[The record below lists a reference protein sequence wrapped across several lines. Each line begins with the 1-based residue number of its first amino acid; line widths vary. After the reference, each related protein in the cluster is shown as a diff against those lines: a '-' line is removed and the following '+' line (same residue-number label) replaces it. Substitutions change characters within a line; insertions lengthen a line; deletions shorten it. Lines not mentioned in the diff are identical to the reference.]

1 MSVQA
6 SCFSLL
12 RLQATHTAEQHLKPD
27 PNASCHTR
35 SPFLTPW
42 KVSTYD
48 QAYLQHAISPRF
60 SARAAHGCLMHDMQ
74 RAHACQSPLQ
84 SCADLSAW

>member
-60 SARAAHGCLMHDMQ
+60 SARAAHGCLMHDVQ
-74 RAHACQSPLQ
+74 RAHACQSPSQ

>member
-27 PNASCHTR
+27 PNAICHTR
-35 SPFLTPW
+35 SPRRTFPL
-42 KVSTYD
+42 VSMLASTYLR
-48 QAYLQHAISPRF
+48 QQRHNQIASKIENLQQGR
-60 SARAAHGCLMHDMQ
+60 C
-74 RAHACQSPLQ
+74 C
-84 SCADLSAW
+84 